1 MPLSQAD
8 VRHIATLSRLE
19 FDRDQLDDFQ
29 VKLDRILAFV
39 DQLTAVDMDG
49 VEPMAHPL
57 DLTQRLRADEADTG
71 IDRDRIQQNARET
84 TDGYYRVPK
93 VIE

>member
-19 FDRDQLDDFQ
+19 FDQDQLADFQ
-29 VKLDRILAFV
+29 GKLDRIITFV
-39 DQLTAVDMDG
+39 DQLTAVDMGG

-57 DLTQRLRADEADTG
+57 DLTQRLRADEPDSA
-71 IDRDRIQQNARET
+71 IDRDRIQENARET